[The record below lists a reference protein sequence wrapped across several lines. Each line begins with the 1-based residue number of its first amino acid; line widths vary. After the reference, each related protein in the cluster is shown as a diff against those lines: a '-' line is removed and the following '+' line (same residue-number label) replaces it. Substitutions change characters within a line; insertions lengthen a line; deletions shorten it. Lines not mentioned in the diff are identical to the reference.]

1 MKTRYLEAQALD
13 ATNPPAGID
22 PNDFAECIFV

>member
-13 ATNPPAGID
+13 ATNPSAGSYS
-22 PNDFAECIFV
+22 FAFTEHISA